1 MTITD
6 KLYPPI
12 HPGEVVMDFIRGFG
26 IAQNK
31 LNLQSQYD
39 LDLAEGRA
47 AEQIAAITPLQ
58 VA

>member
-1 MTITD
+1 
-6 KLYPPI
+6 
-12 HPGEVVMDFIRGFG
+12 MDFIRGFG

>member
-12 HPGEVVMDFIRGFG
+12 HPGEVVDFIRGFG

-31 LNLQSQYD
+31 LNLQPQYD
-39 LDLAEGRA
+39 FDLAEGRA